1 MKKSKREKTRKGRR
15 QARQDAAK
23 QQKRPSIQ
31 EMDFAEFVAGT
42 PEEIRGEVE
51 ETLTNLLTY
60 LHEPTTTDEI
70 VAAVSSQENIPV
82 AIGQVALQSMDTID
96 PEHSITDATRVLVG
110 YLMVKEIVEI
120 CNAAG
125 ITEFGDEE
133 TEAIYENAVRNYII
147 GLIKSQPEGPARDQE
162 ALRIQQEVEPLM
174 RAQAEARARAGGP
187 DGEPPVEEGEPPVE
201 DEEELPPR
209 RGGLSQ

>member
-1 MKKSKREKTRKGRR
+1 MKKSKREKTKKGRR

-31 EMDFAEFVAGT
+31 DMDFAEFVAGT

-70 VAAVSSQENIPV
+70 VAAVSSQQDVPV
-82 AIGQVALQSMDTID
+82 AIGQVALQSMDIID
-96 PEHSITDATRVLVG
+96 PEHSITDATRALVG
-110 YLMVKEIVEI
+110 FLMVKEIVEI

-125 ITEFGDEE
+125 ITDFGDDEIK
-133 TEAIYENAVRNYII
+133 AIFENAVRNYLI

-162 ALRIQQEVEPLM
+162 ALRIQREVEPLM
-174 RAQAEARARAGGP
+174 RAQAEAQGGGQPPPKEVPVDEAGNQI
-187 DGEPPVEEGEPPVE
+187 
-201 DEEELPPR
+201 EEEEMPPR

>member
-1 MKKSKREKTRKGRR
+1 MKKSKREKTKRGRR
-15 QARQDAAK
+15 QARQEAAK
-23 QQKRPSIQ
+23 QQPMEVNFQ
-31 EMDFAEFVAGT
+31 EFVEGM

-51 ETLTNLLTY
+51 ETLTNMLSY
-60 LHEPTTTDEI
+60 LHEPGTTDEI
-70 VAAVSSQENIPV
+70 VAAVTSQEDIPV

-96 PEHSITDATRVLVG
+96 PEHSITDATRALVG

-120 CNAAG
+120 CNAAD

-133 TEAIYENAVRNYII
+133 TEAIYENAVRNYLI
-147 GLIKSQPEGPARDQE
+147 GLIKSIPAGPERDKE

-201 DEEELPPR
+201 DKEELPPR